1 MDCSHIHTLF
11 DIFHNA
17 DSLLILR
24 LMYLSLTLLSCEILN
39 KNLLGNFF
47 TGVIVKQPFFD
58 PLRDEALYDDGEFW
72 EVSVVISVF
81 ERALVHVQSTMRCN
95 ILDVPNLKT
104 RQLDWWV
111 IRKKWMRKTFP
122 IPLPMNFLS
131 TLRGLLQN
139 IGSCWFMMVHNFV
152 VQLMNLNGW
161 KVVGMFKRSPCVYI
175 E

>member
-1 MDCSHIHTLF
+1 MHMDCSHIHTLF

-24 LMYLSLTLLSCEILN
+24 LMYLSLTLLSWCEILN

-81 ERALVHVQSTMRCN
+81 ERESTCTKHHEVQHTWCTQSKNKIIGLMG
-95 ILDVPNLKT
+95 D
-104 RQLDWWV
+104 Q
-111 IRKKWMRKTFP
+111 KKWMRKTFP

-139 IGSCWFMMVHNFV
+139 IGSCWFMVVHNFV

-161 KVVGMFKRSPCVYI
+161 KVVGMFKRSPYV
-175 E
+175 

>member
-24 LMYLSLTLLSCEILN
+24 LMYLSLTFLSCEILN

-81 ERALVHVQSTMRCN
+81 ERASTCTKHHEVQHT
-95 ILDVPNLKT
+95 
-104 RQLDWWV
+104 
-111 IRKKWMRKTFP
+111 
-122 IPLPMNFLS
+122 
-131 TLRGLLQN
+131 
-139 IGSCWFMMVHNFV
+139 
-152 VQLMNLNGW
+152 
-161 KVVGMFKRSPCVYI
+161 
-175 E
+175 

>member
-1 MDCSHIHTLF
+1 MHMDCSHIHTLF

-81 ERALVHVQSTMRCN
+81 ERASTCTKHHEVQHTWCTQSKNKIIGLMG
-95 ILDVPNLKT
+95 D
-104 RQLDWWV
+104 Q
-111 IRKKWMRKTFP
+111 KKMNEEDFSYP
-122 IPLPMNFLS
+122 SSHELPLHSKRFTPKYW
-131 TLRGLLQN
+131 LLL
-139 IGSCWFMMVHNFV
+139 IYGGHNFV

-161 KVVGMFKRSPCVYI
+161 KVVGMFKRSPYV
-175 E
+175 

>member
-24 LMYLSLTLLSCEILN
+24 LMYLSLTEILN
-39 KNLLGNFF
+39 KNLLGKFF

-81 ERALVHVQSTMRCN
+81 ERAST
-95 ILDVPNLKT
+95 
-104 RQLDWWV
+104 
-111 IRKKWMRKTFP
+111 
-122 IPLPMNFLS
+122 S
-131 TLRGLLQN
+131 TKHHE
-139 IGSCWFMMVHNFV
+139 V
-152 VQLMNLNGW
+152 
-161 KVVGMFKRSPCVYI
+161 
-175 E
+175 